1 MARRVAFGLAGI
13 TALVLVGGIAG
24 ASAQEVLGV
33 WERDT
38 GASRVRFSKCG
49 DALCG
54 TISWLK
60 DPNGPAKVGQRIFF
74 DMKSGGANKWNGSAF
89 NPEDGKTSSCT
100 MTLSGTSLTT
110 AGCVLGG
117 LVCRSVKWS
126 RTD

>member
-1 MARRVAFGLAGI
+1 MMGRAVAFGL
-13 TALVLVGGIAG
+13 TALILAGGIAG

-60 DPNGPAKVGQRIFF
+60 DQNGPAKLGQRIFF
-74 DMKSGGANKWNGSAF
+74 DMKPSGANKWNGSAF
-89 NPEDGKTSSCT
+89 NPEDGKTYSGT
-100 MTLSGTSLTT
+100 MTLSGNSLTT

-117 LVCRSVKWS
+117 LICRSVKWA
-126 RTD
+126 RTN

>member
-1 MARRVAFGLAGI
+1 MGRVAAFGL
-13 TALVLVGGIAG
+13 TALILAGGIAG

-60 DPNGPAKVGQRIFF
+60 DQSGPAKLGQRIFF
-74 DMKSGGANKWNGSAF
+74 DMKPSGANKWNGSAF
-89 NPEDGKTSSCT
+89 NPEDGKTYSGT
-100 MTLSGTSLTT
+100 MTLSGNSLTT

-117 LVCRSVKWS
+117 LICRSVKWS
-126 RTD
+126 RTN

>member
-1 MARRVAFGLAGI
+1 MGRAVAFGL
-13 TALVLVGGIAG
+13 TALILAGGIAG

-60 DPNGPAKVGQRIFF
+60 DQNGPAKLGQRIFF
-74 DMKSGGANKWNGSAF
+74 DMKPSGANKWNGSAF
-89 NPEDGKTSSCT
+89 NPEDGKTYSGT
-100 MTLSGTSLTT
+100 MTLSGNSLTT

-117 LVCRSVKWS
+117 LICRSVKWA
-126 RTD
+126 RTN